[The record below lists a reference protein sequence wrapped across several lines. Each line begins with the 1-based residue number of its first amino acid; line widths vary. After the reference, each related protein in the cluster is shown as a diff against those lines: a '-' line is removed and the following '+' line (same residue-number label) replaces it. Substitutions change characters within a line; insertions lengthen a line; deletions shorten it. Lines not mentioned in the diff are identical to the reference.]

1 MAAPPTLRD
10 IAMSFLASGVNAIDS
25 LVYSSWTGQAGQAA
39 TVTYQFLTTPP
50 SGASSEDRA
59 GFKPMTADQQQA
71 ARDALALWSSVANI
85 TFVEVASNAN
95 IRLGTNNQGDTSS
108 GYSYLPEP
116 GVTQVE
122 LYLNNTGSYNSNYT
136 PGTFGP
142 SVLLHELGHTLGLK
156 HPGDYNSTGE
166 TVDGPFLPTATD
178 NLDYT
183 QMSYRQS
190 VTNRGKYPV
199 TPMLYDIQAV
209 QYVYGA
215 NMAYHAGDDVYK
227 FASADPSQCIWDAG
241 GYNTFDFSDCTG
253 LTTIDLHAGAFS
265 STRLLVGNVSIAYNV
280 TVKGVV
286 TGAGGSTVRLNDAGD
301 TVFGGGGAD
310 LVYVGGG
317 DDTVNGGEGMD
328 TASFTGA
335 YAAYKV
341 VRSGDVLVVSGQGT
355 DTLASVETLQFA
367 DRTVSAADIVQTAS
381 GGTGNNDR
389 FVAGTGSEEFDG
401 GAGLDTVVYGGA
413 KGSYTISVGT
423 ALHVADS
430 GGTDTLVS
438 IERVQ
443 FADGALAFDTT
454 GIAAQAYRLYRAAFD
469 RTPDDGGLGYWL
481 AQMDKGTALR
491 DVARS
496 FIASNEFKG
505 LYGASPSNAA
515 FVDLLYQN
523 ILHRAPDTAG
533 AEYWVGVLNQGQPRE
548 DTLAFFSEGNENS
561 TAVASLIGN
570 GISYTPWPA

>member
-1 MAAPPTLRD
+1 
-10 IAMSFLASGVNAIDS
+10 
-25 LVYSSWTGQAGQAA
+25 
-39 TVTYQFLTTPP
+39 
-50 SGASSEDRA
+50 
-59 GFKPMTADQQQA
+59 
-71 ARDALALWSSVANI
+71 
-85 TFVEVASNAN
+85 
-95 IRLGTNNQGDTSS
+95 
-108 GYSYLPEP
+108 
-116 GVTQVE
+116 
-122 LYLNNTGSYNSNYT
+122 
-136 PGTFGP
+136 
-142 SVLLHELGHTLGLK
+142 
-156 HPGDYNSTGE
+156 
-166 TVDGPFLPTATD
+166 
-178 NLDYT
+178 
-183 QMSYRQS
+183 
-190 VTNRGKYPV
+190 
-199 TPMLYDIQAV
+199 MLYDIQAV

-215 NMAYHAGDDVYK
+215 NMSYHAGDDVYK

-265 STRLLVGNVSIAYNV
+265 STRLSVGNVSIAYNV

-286 TGAGGSTVRLNDAGD
+286 TGAGGSAVRLNDAGD

-317 DDTVNGGEGMD
+317 DDTVNGGDGMD
-328 TASFTGA
+328 TASFSGA

-355 DTLASVETLQFA
+355 DTLTSVETLQFA

-430 GGTDTLVS
+430 GGIDTLVS

-454 GIAAQAYRLYRAAFD
+454 GIAAQAYRLYRAAFS
-469 RTPDDGGLGYWL
+469 RAPDEGGLGYWL
-481 AQMDKGTALR
+481 SQMDKGLGLR
-491 DVARS
+491 DTSHYFVESA
-496 FIASNEFKG
+496 EFREK
-505 LYGASPSNAA
+505 YGANPTDAA

-523 ILHRAPDTAG
+523 VLRRAPDADG
-533 AEYWVGVLNQGQPRE
+533 AKYWNGVLHDGLARE
-548 DTLAFFSEGNENS
+548 DALMYFSESQENIG
-561 TAVASLIGN
+561 AVAVLIAN
-570 GISYTPWPA
+570 GISYTPWLG